1 MYKDT
6 IQLMLEEIEVVES
19 HLDALKSIEENPSK
33 VKPFWEHKK
42 GHKPLLLAILEQDL
56 AVAVRNLKSRID
68 ELENNT
74 ITGS

>member
-33 VKPFWEHKK
+33 VKPSRYFRARFSSCRQK
-42 GHKPLLLAILEQDL
+42 LE
-56 AVAVRNLKSRID
+56 I
-68 ELENNT
+68 
-74 ITGS
+74 